1 VLDDQYAI
9 NVAKTELREGYNTGD
24 VERIL
29 AVFADSFTDMRTGQ
43 ASFYGVDAKTVLRAS
58 LEKLFRENH
67 VKMTPVI
74 VDITISGDVA
84 VEYGWHRMTLQP
96 KSGGPMDVTRS
107 RYAELWRR
115 NPNSGWQIVFFI
127 DNADQEPE
135 LVEHALDALSAAPAT
150 QNGGRDQELSLQ
162 TSDESR

>member
-1 VLDDQYAI
+1 MGLGEYALDDHYAI

-43 ASFYGVDAKTVLRAS
+43 ASFYGVDAKTVLRAR
-58 LEKLFRENH
+58 LEKLFREH
-67 VKMTPVI
+67 DVEMTPLI
-74 VDITISGDVA
+74 FDIAISGDLA
-84 VEYGWHRMTLQP
+84 VEYGWHRMTLHP
-96 KSGGPMDVTRS
+96 KAGGPMDVRRS

-115 NPNSGWQIVFFI
+115 NRNRAWQIAFFI

-135 LVEHALDALSAAPAT
+135 LVEHALLALSAAPAT
-150 QNGGRDQELSLQ
+150 QKVDK
-162 TSDESR
+162 D